1 MFHTPPI
8 FIEEGLHT
16 TAFFTIHQPKTLVI
30 FVHGFNGKSVETWG
44 KFPELIRTND
54 DFKYAD
60 VVFYG
65 YDSVRAQAN
74 NSALKFYTSLLKLSD
89 ISPNKW
95 GIERDF
101 IKTNFRYNNI
111 LIVAHSLGAIVVR
124 RALILAKTENKEW
137 IKSCKM
143 ILFAPAHRGARIQK
157 LVTESLP
164 SIGKILTG
172 LGFITIPIL
181 DDLKPNSVTLNNL
194 LHDSLHL
201 LKNKQGDFTIA
212 SQIIWANKE
221 IIVHNEQF
229 CKDPIPVLV
238 EDKCHTTICKPD
250 DTYLT
255 PYQIVV
261 NSLIALS

>member
-1 MFHTPPI
+1 
-8 FIEEGLHT
+8 
-16 TAFFTIHQPKTLVI
+16 
-30 FVHGFNGKSVETWG
+30 
-44 KFPELIRTND
+44 
-54 DFKYAD
+54 
-60 VVFYG
+60 
-65 YDSVRAQAN
+65 
-74 NSALKFYTSLLKLSD
+74 
-89 ISPNKW
+89 
-95 GIERDF
+95 
-101 IKTNFRYNNI
+101 
-111 LIVAHSLGAIVVR
+111 LGAIVVR

-137 IKSCKM
+137 IKNCKM
-143 ILFAPAHRGARIQK
+143 ILFVPAHRGARIQK

-201 LKNKQGDFTIA
+201 LK
-212 SQIIWANKE
+212 IIWANKE

-261 NSLIALS
+261 NSLLALS

>member
-1 MFHTPPI
+1 M
-8 FIEEGLHT
+8 
-16 TAFFTIHQPKTLVI
+16 V
-30 FVHGFNGKSVETWG
+30 
-44 KFPELIRTND
+44 
-54 DFKYAD
+54 
-60 VVFYG
+60 
-65 YDSVRAQAN
+65 
-74 NSALKFYTSLLKLSD
+74 
-89 ISPNKW
+89 
-95 GIERDF
+95 
-101 IKTNFRYNNI
+101 
-111 LIVAHSLGAIVVR
+111 
-124 RALILAKTENKEW
+124 
-137 IKSCKM
+137 
-143 ILFAPAHRGARIQK
+143 LFAPAHRGARIQK
-157 LVTESLP
+157 LVIESLP

-255 PYQIVV
+255 PYPIVL